1 MATSRCHEVATS
13 TKFRPARANS
23 TKDMFNPD
31 VDQDAAR
38 KYVDKLEKTLE
49 VLGDATGPAGDAL
62 KSELNKARQAAEA
75 PPSKVQ
81 IVAPERRV
89 DRVG

>member
-1 MATSRCHEVATS
+1 M
-13 TKFRPARANS
+13 
-23 TKDMFNPD
+23 
-31 VDQDAAR
+31 
-38 KYVDKLEKTLE
+38 
-49 VLGDATGPAGDAL
+49 LGDATGPAGDAL